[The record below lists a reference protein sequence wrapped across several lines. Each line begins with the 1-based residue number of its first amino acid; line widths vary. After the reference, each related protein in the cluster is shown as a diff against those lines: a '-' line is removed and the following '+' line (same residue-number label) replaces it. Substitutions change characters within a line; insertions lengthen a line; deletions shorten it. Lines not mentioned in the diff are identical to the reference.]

1 MWLLILAIF
10 VLAFGWVVFR
20 GAPYV
25 PSQNRYIK
33 RAFEQ
38 LYPLTNKDVLVDV
51 GSGDGVVLRRASAY
65 GARAIGYELN
75 PILVVISR
83 LLSRNNPRVRI
94 VLADF
99 WVTQLP
105 DDTTVVYAFLV
116 TRDVKKMI
124 KKMESETTR
133 IGRDLSFI
141 SYGNVLP
148 GLTPDKSL
156 DAYNLYTFHPLQ

>member
-1 MWLLILAIF
+1 MWVVILTIF

-38 LYPLTNKDVLVDV
+38 LYPLSGKDVLVDV

-83 LLSRNNPRVRI
+83 LLSRRDSHIRV

-99 WVTQLP
+99 WLTQLP

-116 TRDVKKMI
+116 TRDLKKMI
-124 KKMESETTR
+124 AKMESEATR
-133 IGRDLSFI
+133 MKRDLRFI
-141 SYGNVLP
+141 SYGNLLP

-156 DAYNLYTFHPLQ
+156 DAYNLYTFRPLQ